1 VYVLIGFVVLI
12 LVVLA
17 RSVKVVP
24 QKQVK
29 IIERLGK
36 FHLQAQPASI

>member
-1 VYVLIGFVVLI
+1 MYVLIGFVVLI

-29 IIERLGK
+29 IIERL
-36 FHLQAQPASI
+36 